1 MTTRLWFAVLP
12 ILLMAAPAAHAQLGV
27 ATITGRITDVSGAVV
42 GGATIVVTN
51 TDTNF
56 SYNTQTN
63 AEGIFRVPSLQPG
76 PHRVSVEASGFKRHV
91 RENLDLRAGS
101 TLPVDAVL
109 EVGALAEQVRVT
121 GEAAL
126 LETETSATGTAL
138 KGENL
143 YNLPLFQRNVT
154 NILRLVPGINYQGTS
169 MGIGSGH
176 VAGLRDTAIGVFE
189 DGAIAN
195 NPLGSTGIVTPILNN
210 VEDVKVLTTTLPAE
224 YGNAAGGV
232 VDIVRKG
239 GTNEFHGLA
248 SGYGRSRRMQHRLF
262 FDQFKTSQAQPGYP
276 NGVPTFFLLP
286 DASVGGPVLL
296 PKIYNGR
303 NRTFFFFGWQKL
315 IEKKEAQAYS
325 NAPTPEMKAGD
336 LSFGGVGNPLF
347 DPATTRQLPTGAW
360 VRDPLPDRR
369 VPLSRFDPVARKIID
384 IDPWVSPNRVTTPNA
399 NGPVENIIYGEKAR
413 VFYES
418 YSTRIDHQIRENLKL
433 NGTWTYN
440 HQNGAGRPPRN
451 IRNLDFDAADGATT
465 PSTNQNFSIGTNWI
479 INPSTISSTRIGYLR
494 FFAQRFVPSN
504 GKNWPSQLGIPNIPG
519 DLLPSFGISGSGG
532 LTGAGNAGIPES
544 IYGLAVS
551 GPFKRANETL
561 SLRSDLTKIRGTHAF
576 KFGYQLLRYR
586 LNSFTLNYPSGDFRF
601 DLMTADVQATNGQP
615 VPRTGNTFAGFLLGY
630 VRQAQ
635 FTRTL
640 ASWYPR
646 SGSHAFYF
654 QDDWRILPTLT
665 LNLGIRYTNE
675 SPFATKYSQSTNFD
689 PRAIDTL
696 TGRTGGLIHP
706 TGALSGRDNN
716 NFQPRIGLAW
726 HPLPKWVFRG
736 GFALSTVDVKYSQ
749 QNAQFQEYEA
759 LANYQQNPGDPRP
772 IYRISQ
778 IPAQPAFN
786 VRPDGTSPF
795 LGTNF
800 SARDAQLYDPGLRNP
815 YTMNWN
821 VSVQRE
827 LKNNYLIDVTYQ
839 GSSGVGLIENWEH
852 NTFPIDF
859 GANDPALRAA
869 VFAAPQNYRP
879 YPHFGSIRMRSNF
892 GHSSYH
898 SGSIKVEKR
907 YSSGVNFV
915 SFYTFSKSIDQ
926 QSNDND
932 GSGVAPTTNRR
943 LEKAR
948 SNYDRTHHLVGS
960 VVWELPMGKGK
971 RFVNRGGVW
980 DRIFSGY
987 TIAYVQTLDS
997 GNPLNFDFAA
1007 SPFNYYPTFAGSRRP
1022 NSVRP
1027 DPQLRDNYR
1036 DMGLDRFSASGIN
1049 PVIDIGYFGYPAAFT
1064 PGNLGRN
1071 VITGIPLVVGQ
1082 ISAQK
1087 NIHINE
1093 RFKFQVRW
1101 DFQNFMKTWTFLSPT
1116 TTVDL
1121 QNPQTFGKVR
1131 AEARTAE
1138 WGGQPIMHLTLA
1150 LTF

>member
-1 MTTRLWFAVLP
+1 
-12 ILLMAAPAAHAQLGV
+12 MAAPAAHAQLGV

-195 NPLGSTGIVTPILNN
+195 KPLVSTGIVTPILNN

-706 TGALSGRDNN
+706 TGSLSGRDNN